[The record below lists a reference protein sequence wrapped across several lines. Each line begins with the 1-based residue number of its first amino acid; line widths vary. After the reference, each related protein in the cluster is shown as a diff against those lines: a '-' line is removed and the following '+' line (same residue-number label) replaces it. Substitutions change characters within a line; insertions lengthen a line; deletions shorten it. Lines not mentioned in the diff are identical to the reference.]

1 MKEYNSFGFNKKEHL
16 PIYGVGPIY
25 VVVIIVC
32 TVVGIG
38 LSVLGVVPYIILNSM
53 KFLLL
58 ILGSLFVLLGIYFW
72 ISAIFQSKLDSNIRS
87 NTLITTGVYAYVRNP
102 IYSAFM
108 LACTGVLLIYGNVLL
123 LVLPFLYWGFMTVLM
138 KNTEEKWLMDLYG
151 KEYQE
156 YCKRVN
162 RCIPWFRK

>member
-1 MKEYNSFGFNKKEHL
+1 MSKKEHL

-25 VVVIIVC
+25 VAVIIVC

-38 LSVLGVVPYIILNSM
+38 LSALGVLPYVILEST
-53 KFLLL
+53 KLLFL
-58 ILGSLFVLLGIYFW
+58 IVGILFVLLGIYFW
-72 ISAIFQSKLDSNIRS
+72 VSAIFQSKLDSNIRS

-102 IYSAFM
+102 IYSAFL

-123 LVLPFLYWGFMTVLM
+123 LVLPFFYWGFMTVLM
-138 KNTEEKWLMDLYG
+138 KNTEEKWLMELYG

-162 RCIPWFRK
+162 RCIPWF

>member
-1 MKEYNSFGFNKKEHL
+1 MNKKEHL

-38 LSVLGVVPYIILNSM
+38 LSALGVLPYVILDTT
-53 KFLLL
+53 KVLFLMLGILL
-58 ILGSLFVLLGIYFW
+58 ILLGIYFW
-72 ISAIFQSKLDSNIRS
+72 VSAIFQSKLNSNIRS
-87 NTLITTGVYAYVRNP
+87 NTLITTGAYAYVRNP

-108 LACTGVLLIYGNVLL
+108 LACTGVLLLYGNVLL
-123 LVLPFLYWGFMTVLM
+123 LILPFFYWGFLTVLM

-151 KEYQE
+151 EEYEE

-162 RCIPWFRK
+162 RCIPWINMEC